1 MRRAALA
8 LLLTLCVPLLLF
20 GQHHASEG
28 GSAPPTAS
36 SSSGGYS
43 GSSEAYHSSSSSS
56 SSSGGSSSSS
66 SSGGSHSS
74 SGSSGGSSSGTP
86 SGSSGGSRSS
96 SGGGSPSSFHSGT
109 GSSGSHSVAG
119 NNASRSNMR
128 TGNSD
133 VSRANVGDTGSES
146 RTGSPL
152 ALGNPNDSR
161 AQQVP
166 QFRLEHG
173 AGTTLNQA
181 LHAGQMNAELLK
193 LGLEPTKKAYEQK
206 VAALQAAEKQSQ
218 GKKPNWFSKVFLGKQ
233 EKKSS
238 LQAAATKPC
247 VGENCKPAPKPCQG
261 KSCRPVPPPCQKTKN
276 CLPPP
281 GTCLTVDGSPGAGC
295 MPWGYIERCDD
306 RQGACYAHS
315 QALGAGRNAR
325 FASFDRRAECMFERG
340 ADHGVLF
347 RDGELS
353 AGAPRHRSIAQ
364 AIPVVPDGTE
374 PITEFSG
381 FTDWA

>member
-1 MRRAALA
+1 
-8 LLLTLCVPLLLF
+8 
-20 GQHHASEG
+20 
-28 GSAPPTAS
+28 
-36 SSSGGYS
+36 
-43 GSSEAYHSSSSSS
+43 
-56 SSSGGSSSSS
+56 
-66 SSGGSHSS
+66 
-74 SGSSGGSSSGTP
+74 
-86 SGSSGGSRSS
+86 
-96 SGGGSPSSFHSGT
+96 
-109 GSSGSHSVAG
+109 
-119 NNASRSNMR
+119 MR

-133 VSRANVGDTGSES
+133 VSHANVGDIGSES

-152 ALGNPNDSR
+152 ALGNSNDSR

-233 EKKSS
+233 EMKSS

-281 GTCLTVDGSPGAGC
+281 GTSLTVDGSPGAGC

-306 RQGACYAHS
+306 RQGACYAH
-315 QALGAGRNAR
+315 LAR
-325 FASFDRRAECMFERG
+325 AHTADCDEIRRRLEQEEMRAS
-340 ADHGVLF
+340 LL
-347 RDGELS
+347 LS
-353 AGAPRHRSIAQ
+353 AEQNACSSGAQ
-364 AIPVVPDGTE
+364 TTE
-374 PITEFSG
+374 CSSATANYQRVQLGIDQLRKQYQLCLMALNP
-381 FTDWA
+381 